1 MCGSGGPDH
10 VEPRSARRIP
20 GGPYGAVSCNTWVA
34 GGRLRRAAVAA
45 AHAQHRTQEA
55 AMSAS
60 YPRGGSEWEPGTPE
74 PELGALEEAARA
86 WWLGLVVGLLS
97 VAGGV
102 VLIVWT
108 KPTLTVVAVLVGI
121 ELLIGGIFLIIA
133 AFGRPA
139 GSRSGAVLAGAVA
152 VIAGL
157 IVVRHPSGS
166 VLVDRARGR
175 HLPDSRRRPASR
187 RRGRGEPRPRLA
199 PAGRPVR
206 PGARHR
212 DRRLAEIR
220 DHHARDRAGHSP
232 DRARPRARI
241 DRVRAARRRAR
252 AGAVARPAEG
262 AR

>member
-1 MCGSGGPDH
+1 
-10 VEPRSARRIP
+10 
-20 GGPYGAVSCNTWVA
+20 
-34 GGRLRRAAVAA
+34 
-45 AHAQHRTQEA
+45 
-55 AMSAS
+55 MSAS

-166 VLVDRARGR
+166 VLVIALAVGIYLILAGVLRLVGAVE
-175 HLPDSRRRPASR
+175 AS
-187 RRGRGEPRPRLA
+187 RGRGWLLLGALFDLALGIVIVAWPKFGITTLAIVLGIVLIVRGLGLVLIAFALHAAGRELA
-199 PAGRPVR
+199 P
-206 PGARHR
+206 
-212 DRRLAEIR
+212 
-220 DHHARDRAGHSP
+220 
-232 DRARPRARI
+232 
-241 DRVRAARRRAR
+241 
-252 AGAVARPAEG
+252 
-262 AR
+262 